1 MKKILNSERN
11 SACLEIIKEYVNI
24 VFHFVNIY
32 ILANVSFALLL
43 IISHCL
49 VPNFGI

>member
-11 SACLEIIKEYVNI
+11 SACLEIIKDYVNI
-24 VFHFVNIY
+24 VFHFVNIR
-32 ILANVSFALLL
+32 IFANVCFAFLL

-49 VPNFGI
+49 VLNFGI

>member
-24 VFHFVNIY
+24 VFHFVNIH
-32 ILANVSFALLL
+32 IVSFALLL